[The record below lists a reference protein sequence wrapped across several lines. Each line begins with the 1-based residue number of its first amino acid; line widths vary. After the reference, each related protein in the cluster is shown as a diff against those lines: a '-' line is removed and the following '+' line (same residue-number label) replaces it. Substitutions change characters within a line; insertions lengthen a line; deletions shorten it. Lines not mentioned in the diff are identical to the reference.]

1 MKKNKLLLLVLA
13 GICFFASCQKDVEP
27 TAFDTP
33 TRIEASLKTNR
44 ITLQEAI
51 EIATDGIAML
61 ESTDI
66 TRANLSRRVDTNL
79 IKYKI
84 NPATRAGE
92 DADTLYYVVNYA
104 DNAGFAVVSTTRSNE
119 NPLLVV
125 TEAGNYTP
133 GEETENEGFN
143 MYMDLLNESI
153 SRERTGIDPNPPE
166 GPTTEHSVE
175 EFNIGPFLN
184 VKWGQG
190 YPYNMYCP
198 PYTATETARY
208 PAGCVATAIAQ
219 IMSYHEYPTQYTPT
233 YNTSIPTQYLNW
245 TTIKSHVGG
254 SATCNCTSHT
264 QLAHL
269 IAEVGEKVNMI
280 YTPTSSSAYLQNTI
294 TGFQNMGYR
303 MDTYATSYSFDK
315 VKSNLNSNRPIL
327 MVGSNT
333 NEEGHA
339 WVADGYKQINYIQT
353 TYDYELNG
361 RPVIVD
367 QSITTQYYLHLNWGW
382 DGDFNGYYYEGTFN
396 LAQPYEL
403 DSPTNNSYTANF
415 NTGLHIIS
423 NIQPQNN

>member
-1 MKKNKLLLLVLA
+1 MKKNKHLLLVLA

-66 TRANLSRRVDTNL
+66 TRANLSRRIDTNL
-79 IKYKI
+79 VKYKI

-153 SRERTGIDPNPPE
+153 SRERLGIDPNPPE
-166 GPTTEHSVE
+166 GPTTEYSIE

-269 IAEVGEKVNMI
+269 IAEVGEQANISYAANGSGSNI
-280 YTPTSSSAYLQNTI
+280 YFAQDCFEHFGYSSNTSILSYNFSSLTTELTSNGPVYMRGASSS
-294 TGFQNMGYR
+294 
-303 MDTYATSYSFDK
+303 
-315 VKSNLNSNRPIL
+315 
-327 MVGSNT
+327 
-333 NEEGHA
+333 EGHA

-382 DGDFNGYYYEGTFN
+382 DGYNNGYFYEGVFN
-396 LAQPYEL
+396 SANPYILDEGSSILAN
-403 DSPTNNSYTANF
+403 DNF
-415 NTGLHIIS
+415 NTNIKIITGLS
-423 NIQPQNN
+423 SPNN